1 MDKRVAHVLGNG
13 PGVGMWLQQQNKRGF
28 IVTCNIPPFAVEN
41 VWTTTIVDFKMC
53 MAMDKGEVTVPGEW
67 VMGARPKKYSEDNPG
82 FYIKFANQ
90 IKGFYLNLPKYC
102 PNYTDWS
109 CGHMAAHYVANA
121 LKCDEIHMY
130 GFDAIF
136 DFDLTSAS
144 DLFMNSDRGAMNNAR
159 LSGNW
164 RSVWP
169 NLFAEFPKVRWILH
183 HQHDQIKIPKPDNV
197 EIDMSLRK

>member
-1 MDKRVAHVLGNG
+1 
-13 PGVGMWLQQQNKRGF
+13 
-28 IVTCNIPPFAVEN
+28 
-41 VWTTTIVDFKMC
+41 
-53 MAMDKGEVTVPGEW
+53 
-67 VMGARPKKYSEDNPG
+67 MGARPKKYSEDNPG

-169 NLFAEFPKVRWILH
+169 HLFAEFPKIRWILH
-183 HQHDQIKIPKPDNV
+183 HQHDQIKIPKPENV